1 MNGEEIKER
10 IDQNNK
16 KIHEALKQ
24 FILTNDIKEL
34 LKENDKLRNLCKHQF
49 INGCCRYCG
58 KQEN

>member
-34 LKENDKLRNLCKHQF
+34 LKENDKLRNLCKH
-49 INGCCRYCG
+49 
-58 KQEN
+58 